1 MVKEIELL
9 PEMPKSLTNFD
20 PTKFRPDWKA
30 SGRRWRV
37 DKAAKCLGK
46 KILNCDERG
55 EVGEISKKV
64 FLNAFE
70 IYIHATHYNT
80 EDAFVCN
87 ECPGELVNGEE
98 EDDFENNCE
107 VHICD
112 GIGMGNMQY
121 PTKGLVER
129 WGGVLRCV

>member
-37 DKAAKCLGK
+37 DKAAKCLDK

-55 EVGEISKKV
+55 EVGELSKKV

-87 ECPGELVNGEE
+87 ECPGEIVNGEK
-98 EDDFENNCE
+98 EDDFE
-107 VHICD
+107 
-112 GIGMGNMQY
+112 
-121 PTKGLVER
+121 
-129 WGGVLRCV
+129 